1 MRSGSMLVIMATAT
15 AAWLPG
21 EAAAQDGQAVFRRQC
36 AACHATEA
44 GQNKIGPTVHGVAGN
59 KAASVPG
66 FAYSDALKNANLT
79 WTDDTLEK
87 YLADP
92 KGAVPGGKMVFA
104 GLKNPAEAKA
114 VVDYLK
120 TLK

>member
-1 MRSGSMLVIMATAT
+1 MRGRSMVVIVAMAAG
-15 AAWLPG
+15 AWLPVD
-21 EAAAQDGQAVFRRQC
+21 AAAQDGQAVFRRQC
-36 AACHATEA
+36 SACHATEP
-44 GQNKIGPTVHGVAGN
+44 GQNKIGPSVAGVAGT
-59 KAASVPG
+59 KAANGSG
-66 FAYSDALKNANLT
+66 FAYSDALKKSNLT
-79 WTDDTLEK
+79 WTDDNLEK

-92 KGAVPGGKMVFA
+92 KGVVPGGKMVFA